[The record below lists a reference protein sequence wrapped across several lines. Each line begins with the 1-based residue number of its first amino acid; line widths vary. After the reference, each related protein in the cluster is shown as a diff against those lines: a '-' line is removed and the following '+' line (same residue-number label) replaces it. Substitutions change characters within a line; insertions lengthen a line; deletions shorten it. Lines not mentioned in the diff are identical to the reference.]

1 MIPTAR
7 LRLRALTLSD
17 LALFRALYCDS
28 GTMRHI
34 GKPMSRARAAASL
47 RATVAAA
54 RKPGGLRF
62 FVIAERKSRRG
73 VGMCS
78 LRPAAWDKHGAEAG
92 LMLLPSARGRWYA
105 REALRALIDDA
116 FLRLPIE
123 SVWVQYRRANVEA
136 AKLCDGLGF
145 GRESSSHAGASV
157 RRCVTIP
164 PRPERRDF
172 SHQPARGATMSNI
185 IGFLEQAG
193 RNAAMR
199 HASREALLR
208 AMSEE
213 EIAPKERTALLQ
225 TQRSMLDDLT
235 SARETMYCSNQAV
248 KAPQKKKAPAKKK
261 PAKKAPAKKPAKKAP
276 AKRKR

>member
-92 LMLLPSARGRWYA
+92 LMLLPAARGRWYA

>member
-1 MIPTAR
+1 
-7 LRLRALTLSD
+7 
-17 LALFRALYCDS
+17 
-28 GTMRHI
+28 
-34 GKPMSRARAAASL
+34 
-47 RATVAAA
+47 
-54 RKPGGLRF
+54 
-62 FVIAERKSRRG
+62 VIAERKSRRG

-78 LRPAAWDKHGAEAG
+78 LRPAAWDKHGVEAG
-92 LMLLPSARGRWYA
+92 LMLLPAARGRGYA

-116 FLRLPIE
+116 FLRMPIE

-208 AMSEE
+208 SIQNE
-213 EIAPKERTALLQ
+213 EIENVLRQP
-225 TQRSMLDDLT
+225 QRAALDDMT
-235 SARETMYCSNQAV
+235 RARETMYCQNAAI
-248 KAPQKKKAPAKKK
+248 KPPKKKKAPAKKK

>member
-1 MIPTAR
+1 MILTSR
-7 LRLRALTLSD
+7 LRLRALTLND
-17 LALFRALYCDS
+17 LALFRALYCDP
-28 GTMRHI
+28 GTMRHV

-47 RATVAAA
+47 GATIAAT
-54 RKPGGLRF
+54 RKPRGLRF
-62 FVIAERKSRRG
+62 FAIAERQSRRG

-78 LRPAAWDKHGAEAG
+78 LRPAAWDKRGVEAG
-92 LMLLPSARGRWYA
+92 LMLLPAARGRGYA

-116 FLRLPIE
+116 FLRMPIE

-185 IGFLEQAG
+185 IGFLEQSG
-193 RNAAMR
+193 SNAAMR

-208 AMSEE
+208 TIQDE
-213 EIAPKERTALLQ
+213 EIENVLRQPDRSLLN
-225 TQRSMLDDLT
+225 DLT
-235 SARETMYCSNQAV
+235 GARETMYCFNESI
-248 KAPQKKKAPAKKK
+248 KSPKKKAPAKKKPTKKK

>member
-1 MIPTAR
+1 VILTSH
-7 LRLRALTLSD
+7 LRLRALTLND
-17 LALFRALYCDS
+17 LALFRALYCDP
-28 GTMRHI
+28 GTMRHV
-34 GKPMSRARAAASL
+34 GKPMSRTRAAASL
-47 RATVAAA
+47 GATIAAT
-54 RKPGGLRF
+54 RKPGGPRF
-62 FVIAERKSRRG
+62 FVIAERQSRRG

-78 LRPAAWDKHGAEAG
+78 LRPAAWDKRGVEAG
-92 LMLLPSARGRWYA
+92 LMLLPVARGRGYA

-185 IGFLEQAG
+185 IGFLEQAD